1 MPNMS
6 KQYQLILGTFIDNE
20 FIWHDVDSFD
30 DLEDAYRGF
39 KKYVNAQLKYTD
51 EELVKVWNTGRL
63 DVELRRGNKL
73 LNWVSIYAREV
84 ANLDEDE
91 EKEADKEEKER
102 VKDEKPAGKRV
113 RDFDTGYAAIRESH
127 WKKQGVNAVVGI
139 WKRRREDAEA
149 VAHDVETQAGIPM
162 AVIDLTAQERV

>member
-1 MPNMS
+1 MPDMS
-6 KQYQLILGTFIDNE
+6 KQYQIILGTFIDNE

-30 DLEDAYRGF
+30 NLEDAYREF

-51 EELVKVWNTGRL
+51 EELIKVWNTGRL

-73 LNWVSIYAREV
+73 LNWVGIYAREV

-102 VKDEKPAGKRV
+102 VKDELDVMRV
-113 RDFDTGYAAIRESH
+113 RDFDTGFAVIRARF
-127 WKKQGVNAVVGI
+127 WKKYGVNAIAGI
-139 WKRRREDAEA
+139 WQPTYEAAKADAQNT
-149 VAHDVETQAGIPM
+149 ETMLGIPM
-162 AVIDLTAQERV
+162 AIIDLAKQERV

>member
-30 DLEDAYRGF
+30 SLEDAYKEF
-39 KKYVNAQLKYTD
+39 KKYVNNQLKYTD

-73 LNWVSIYAREV
+73 LNWVGIYAREV
-84 ANLDEDE
+84 AHLDEDE

-102 VKDEKPAGKRV
+102 VKDSPASGQVK
-113 RDFDTGYAAIRESH
+113 DFSHGYGVLRAAH
-127 WKKQGVNAVVGI
+127 WYKYGRNAELGI
-139 WKRRREDAEA
+139 KYDRLTDAEQTA
-149 VAHDVETQAGIPM
+149 KDILEQSGVKTV
-162 AVIDLTAQERV
+162 VIDLTAQDLA